1 MAGNLTVTPPAGYDI
16 SADNGLTWATSA
28 SPLVLTPAS
37 DATVAR
43 TITVRLNTAITSG
56 TLSGNIVH
64 ESNGATTVNIA
75 VTGTKVHYSLVDL
88 S

>member
-1 MAGNLTVTPPAGYDI
+1 MQ
-16 SADNGLTWATSA
+16 
-28 SPLVLTPAS
+28 
-37 DATVAR
+37 TVAR

>member
-1 MAGNLTVTPPAGYDI
+1 MQ
-16 SADNGLTWATSA
+16 
-28 SPLVLTPAS
+28 
-37 DATVAR
+37 TVAK
-43 TITVRLNTAITSG
+43 TITVRLNTAITSR
-56 TLSGNIVH
+56 TSGNIVH